1 MSFYNPY
8 KKGPDFGQGIQDAMY
23 QLMQIM
29 MIKNMMG
36 GNNGRQQ
43 TEMAETSVPL
53 AGGQGQMGDPMAN
66 IVNKAPGSFPD
77 SQARAFSDN
86 PYANQTARTI
96 PVQPQQDPMGQQ
108 VSPPQTGLAPNT
120 QMIPNGQMPQQPMGS
135 GPPQT
140 GLSPMGSTPP
150 QGGMNPM
157 LMQLAQ
163 NPQMMQM
170 IMRLMQG
177 RQ

>member
-8 KKGPDFGQGIQDAMY
+8 QKGPAIGQGAQDMIP
-23 QLMQIM
+23 QIM
-29 MIKNMMG
+29 QMMMLKQMMG
-36 GNNGRQQ
+36 NGN
-43 TEMAETSVPL
+43 
-53 AGGQGQMGDPMAN
+53 
-66 IVNKAPGSFPD
+66 
-77 SQARAFSDN
+77 
-86 PYANQTARTI
+86 
-96 PVQPQQDPMGQQ
+96 QPPQDPMGQQ
-108 VSPPQTGLAPNT
+108 TTPPQTGLAPNT